1 MTAVLFVSGGAT
13 ATITTASP
21 AQPVKPQNTQGHPES
36 ETECLLEEEEEEEEG
51 EEGAVRGDRASQDDS
66 GISGI
71 CDGPGGSLEVL
82 SCRTG
87 PSLTSLP
94 EASCPSPFPPPSPP
108 QTTS

>member
-51 EEGAVRGDRASQDDS
+51 EEGGVRRREAMAAPQRRT
-66 GISGI
+66 
-71 CDGPGGSLEVL
+71 CEL
-82 SCRTG
+82 SR
-87 PSLTSLP
+87 
-94 EASCPSPFPPPSPP
+94 EI
-108 QTTS
+108 

>member
-1 MTAVLFVSGGAT
+1 MLFVSGGAT

-21 AQPVKPQNTQGHPES
+21 AQSVKPQNTQSHQES
-36 ETECLLEEEEEEEEG
+36 ETECLLEEEEEDEG
-51 EEGAVRGDRASQDDS
+51 EEGGGRGERASQDDS

-71 CDGPGGSLEVL
+71 CEGPGGSLEVL